1 MLALA
6 KSADSNIKLIA
17 QARARTSI
25 NTGFLGFLE
34 WGPTQ
39 LHGFSNYSP
48 CPLLRGN
55 WHRRIGRVSV
65 VMAACSGG
73 EKKNGFTYKHK
84 AVWRMNGALGVA
96 RVAWGER
103 LDLGNLYLGGGRGN
117 PPPQISISRIG
128 KCYGKAQFLNHKVE

>member
-6 KSADSNIKLIA
+6 KSVDSNIKLIA

-25 NTGFLGFLE
+25 NTWFLGFLG

-39 LHGFSNYSP
+39 FHGFSNYSP

-73 EKKNGFTYKHK
+73 EKKNGFTYKH
-84 AVWRMNGALGVA
+84 AVWRMNGTLAVVGSLGVNALGL
-96 RVAWGER
+96 GELVPR
-103 LDLGNLYLGGGRGN
+103 WRERKSSPSNKYKYPNR
-117 PPPQISISRIG
+117 SFTS
-128 KCYGKAQFLNHKVE
+128 